1 MDACR
6 GVGSTTNATITG
18 MMHSIMFFIPSAL
31 FGIAPYPRWGTWVP
45 EHYTPVIS
53 AAVELSTLDRSGD
66 WRKKKGI

>member
-1 MDACR
+1 
-6 GVGSTTNATITG
+6 